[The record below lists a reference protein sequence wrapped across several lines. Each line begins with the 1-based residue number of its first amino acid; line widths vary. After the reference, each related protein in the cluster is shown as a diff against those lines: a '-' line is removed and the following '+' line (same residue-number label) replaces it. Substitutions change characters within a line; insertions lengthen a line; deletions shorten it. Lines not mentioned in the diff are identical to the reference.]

1 MLHLSLN
8 MKLRLPSKKN
18 LLPLHFEYIDRTID
32 QYYRPIQGYFMRMRL
47 AQALRVLITPS
58 RKKINRILD
67 VGYGGGTFIPT
78 LAELSTHV
86 YGIDLHKKMNIVNN
100 ILKKENVKAILS
112 KDSILRT
119 TFRAGFFDRI
129 VCISVME
136 HFKGK
141 ELDRACKEMK
151 RILTPDGFA
160 VLGFPTKN
168 IVSNFIIKHILKF
181 TPDEI
186 HPSGH
191 RQILD
196 AIKKYFP
203 TSRVTAYPPFL
214 PMELALYVVVK
225 ASKT

>member
-1 MLHLSLN
+1 
-8 MKLRLPSKKN
+8 MKLRIPNKGN
-18 LLPLHFEYIDRTID
+18 LQPLNFEYIDETID
-32 QYYRPIQGYFMRMRL
+32 QYYRPIQGYFMRKRL
-47 AQALRVLITPS
+47 SLALDILSAQPN
-58 RKKINRILD
+58 RKVKRLLD
-67 VGYGGGTFIPT
+67 VGYGGGTFIPA
-78 LAELSTHV
+78 LARLATRI
-86 YGIDLHKKMNIVNN
+86 YGIDLHDKMAVVRK
-100 ILKKENVKAILS
+100 ILRKEKVHATLS
-112 KDSILRT
+112 KDSILKT
-119 TFRAGFFDRI
+119 KFPAFFFDRI

-141 ELDRACKEMK
+141 ELDQACKEMK
-151 RILTPDGFA
+151 RILAPRGIA